1 MAVKFYVLG
10 LSTNCLGFED
20 PGLGLESWIDI
31 FGITLKVKLV
41 IVIIIS

>member
-1 MAVKFYVLG
+1 MSLA
-10 LSTNCLGFED
+10 SAPNCLGFED